1 MTIAAEVIRERPW
14 SSALFVGARLTIS
27 IAGEDD
33 ARLDDWLIAL
43 PEIDLPLSG
52 HFVASAEVVE
62 RRANAA
68 TIELLVV
75 ED

>member
-1 MTIAAEVIRERPW
+1 MIALEVVRQRSW
-14 SSALFVGARLTIS
+14 ASALFVGARLTIAVAS
-27 IAGEDD
+27 DD
-33 ARLDDWLIAL
+33 DERLDEWLDAL
-43 PEIDLPLSG
+43 PDLDMPLSG